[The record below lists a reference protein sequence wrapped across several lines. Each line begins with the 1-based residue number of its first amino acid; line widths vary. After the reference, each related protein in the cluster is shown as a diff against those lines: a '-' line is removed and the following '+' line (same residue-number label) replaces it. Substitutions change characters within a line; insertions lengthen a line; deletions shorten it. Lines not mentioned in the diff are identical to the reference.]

1 MTYATVWMEADVTYT
16 ETTRAASPG
25 PPPVAARTGG
35 SMQDTW
41 GYWVVA
47 GTTAQQ
53 QASLTT
59 CVNTQFT
66 KMRVASAGLSITID
80 AMRQGPT
87 RAYAVPQTW

>member
-16 ETTRAASPG
+16 ETTTAT
-25 PPPVAARTGG
+25 RTGG
-35 SMQDTW
+35 SLQDTW

-53 QASLTT
+53 QAALTT
-59 CVNTQFT
+59 CVNTQFAN
-66 KMRVASAGLSITID
+66 MRNTASGLSITID
-80 AMRQGPT
+80 AMRQGAT